1 MPLPVSRAFARALA
15 FKPVV
20 RPVACQ
26 PVNRLCLLRQLV
38 IPARLNVASAHNG
51 DAADAAA
58 ALPPPLPA
66 STRVEVHLEISSA
79 VQRDPA
85 GIAAAFARLADVE
98 PVRLPEGTGV
108 PFAGPNIHAR
118 PAVLREEMMEY
129 VLPAVRAVEAVAA
142 VPEFAAH
149 QVGTGQVHWR
159 LPSSVPGP

>member
-58 ALPPPLPA
+58 VLPPPLPA
-66 STRVEVHLEISSA
+66 AKRVEVHPEISSA
-79 VQRDPA
+79 NQRDPA
-85 GIAAAFARLADVE
+85 GIEAAFARLADGE
-98 PVRLPEGTGV
+98 PVSLRQGRGV
-108 PFAGPNIHAR
+108 PLAGSNIQALSV
-118 PAVLREEMMEY
+118 VLREEMMEY

-142 VPEFAAH
+142 VPEF
-149 QVGTGQVHWR
+149 
-159 LPSSVPGP
+159 